1 MFRFGALFAALS
13 LLASSASAQV
23 MTSGAATATRPVP
36 GLLGGRASYSLTAGA
51 MFAGRYGSASYISP
65 SVVYRLAPRF
75 SVFGGV
81 TYLRTM
87 PGAAYASTAEN
98 GGTRP
103 GLLGTNHY
111 LVQAGGIYAVS
122 PRLSLTGTAWKDLT
136 PTVGGRPVVNPY
148 AGFNTPGSGVNL
160 RADFQIS
167 ENVSISG
174 GVRVSSGTAP
184 GNGMYYGP
192 ASGQP
197 LGY

>member
-13 LLASSASAQV
+13 LLASAASAQV
-23 MTSGAATATRPVP
+23 MASGAATATRPVP

-51 MFAGRYGSASYISP
+51 MFAGRYGSASYLSP

-75 SVFGGV
+75 SVFGGI
-81 TYLRTM
+81 TYLRTL
-87 PGAAYASTAEN
+87 PGAPYASAEN
-98 GGTRP
+98 GSSRL
-103 GLLGTNHY
+103 GLMGTNHY
-111 LVQAGGIYAVS
+111 LVQAGGNYAVS

-136 PTVGGRPVVNPY
+136 PSMAGRPVVNPY

-167 ENVSISG
+167 ENVSVSG
-174 GVRVSSGTAP
+174 GVRVSSGAAP
-184 GNGMYYGP
+184 GNSMYYGP